1 MYENELTQISNQ
13 NQLAGYHYR
22 SFTLQI
28 YNCLICNVYSSRTI
42 ENASSD
48 QETKSRHIVFAHR
61 INGRERV
68 PGGFYEKD
76 IMYYTATSWFDTRLP
91 ICTQIKCEKA
101 SLLTPKV

>member
-1 MYENELTQISNQ
+1 MILTIYNEYIYNDAVTAK
-13 NQLAGYHYR
+13 LAGYHYR

-61 INGRERV
+61 INGRESTR
-68 PGGFYEKD
+68 
-76 IMYYTATSWFDTRLP
+76 WFL
-91 ICTQIKCEKA
+91 
-101 SLLTPKV
+101 

>member
-1 MYENELTQISNQ
+1 MILTNYNEYTNNYAVIRPMFLDNCDHLQDTMGLMYEKEFTEISNQ

-61 INGRERV
+61 INGRESTR
-68 PGGFYEKD
+68 
-76 IMYYTATSWFDTRLP
+76 WFL
-91 ICTQIKCEKA
+91 
-101 SLLTPKV
+101 

>member
-1 MYENELTQISNQ
+1 MILTKYYEYIDNHAVTRDFIQSIYENEFRQVSNQ
-13 NQLAGYHYR
+13 NQLACYHYR

-61 INGRERV
+61 INGRESTR
-68 PGGFYEKD
+68 
-76 IMYYTATSWFDTRLP
+76 WFL
-91 ICTQIKCEKA
+91 
-101 SLLTPKV
+101 

>member
-1 MYENELTQISNQ
+1 MQIFRSIYENEYRQISNL

-61 INGRERV
+61 INGRESTR
-68 PGGFYEKD
+68 
-76 IMYYTATSWFDTRLP
+76 WFL
-91 ICTQIKCEKA
+91 
-101 SLLTPKV
+101 